1 MANTNYIAGYSQ
13 NDFFYANS
21 NVCGT
26 QTNEGMFNPGSSEA
40 TGITSDQC
48 VTNQSLAA
56 QLQSTRDQYAS
67 SLQKH
72 EDILKMYNR
81 EILYMFNMIVGVG
94 LVGYYIY
101 LNKKIIMK

>member
-1 MANTNYIAGYSQ
+1 MVNTNYIAGYSQ

-21 NVCGT
+21 NVCGEKNKST
-26 QTNEGMFNPGSSEA
+26 GLYDNPKLQLNGTDCLTNE
-40 TGITSDQC
+40 
-48 VTNQSLAA
+48 SLATK
-56 QLQSTRDQYAS
+56 LQSMKDQYAS

-81 EILYMFNMIVGVG
+81 EIIYMFNMIVGVG

-101 LNKKIIMK
+101 LNKKIILK